1 MVPDTAKSWPSVQ
14 EIGEILAFLLS
25 CGQQQ
30 RIDNRKMHG
39 KCTGLVQRP
48 GACTSKA
55 ADLRKH

>member
-14 EIGEILAFLLS
+14 EIDEILAFLLS
-25 CGQQQ
+25 CGQRQ
-30 RIDNRKMHG
+30 RIDSRKIHG

-55 ADLRKH
+55 RDLSKR